1 MEKTEGIKNILDS
14 VKRGYSICKL
24 LESKKEVSVKE
35 FNENMITQLII
46 DIINLKM
53 FGDLYTKIGDENLNL
68 SDFKEFNI
76 QEINRFTHMNHCG
89 SAETSPYESLLN
101 QLIMI
106 KAKHDDS
113 KIKKLYGIYI
123 NIVNYEWKNAGLDL
137 I

>member
-1 MEKTEGIKNILDS
+1 MEKTERIKNILDS

-24 LESKKEVSVKE
+24 LESKKEVSIEE

-53 FGDLYTKIGDENLNL
+53 FSDYYTKIGYENLN
-68 SDFKEFNI
+68 SSEFNI
-76 QEINRFTHMNHCG
+76 QEINRFTHMNNCG
-89 SAETSPYESLLN
+89 NTETSPYESLLN

-106 KAKHDDS
+106 KAKQDDS

-123 NIVNYEWKNAGLDL
+123 NIVNYEWKMLDCN
-137 I
+137 